1 MDKAAVFRHA
11 RDRFPALVPVG
22 ATGFDDLALLDHE
35 RACPWYSRPVQ
46 GSRSF
51 SSTGT
56 SGYPKPIAWTPEEDD
71 WYVGEKQELF
81 APWLDGCARAFISLA
96 VGHNASTAR
105 KVLENL
111 GLEVHDAG
119 LSGLDHQCAVITAF
133 APEVLYCSPSI
144 LANMNADLERLGLRP
159 TWVRRIITT
168 GVVLYPSARARA
180 CSGVSEARGCP
191 TRTAR

>member
-1 MDKAAVFRHA
+1 MEKAAVFRHA

-35 RACPWYSRPVQ
+35 RACPWYNRPVQ

-56 SGYPKPIAWTPEEDD
+56 SGYPKPIAWTPEEDH

-81 APWLDGCARAFISLA
+81 VPWLDGWVRAFISLA

-119 LSGLDHQCAVITAF
+119 LSALEHQCAVITAV

-144 LANMNADLERLGLRP
+144 LATLIPGPGRRRQRP
-159 TWVRRIITT
+159 TSVRGIITN
-168 GVVLYPSARARA
+168 GEVLFGSARAHAQRFFGIGPA
-180 CSGVSEARGCP
+180 DLMD
-191 TRTAR
+191 